1 MEFFFPSHWHTQR
14 WTIPPVDKSCVC
26 CQQTLS
32 LRGCDLQPHTHPTGS
47 LRVPQCSVRWKAHVP
62 TSPLNDRAA
71 DHFKQNFPS
80 VGGGMLKSLS
90 RYPGELFGTLSTCV
104 CVCVQVQCLLL
115 CLFTVGACVRAHW
128 FVLPS
133 TSTQMSVCMCTSVHM
148 SALEFFC
155 PAVWNT
161 ADVFS
166 SPPRKPPPLSP
177 SLLSPLTLI

>member
-133 TSTQMSVCMCTSVHM
+133 TSTQMCVCMCTSVHM